1 MSEVCDGF
9 GRLYRGPSVGAG
21 EGGGGGAGD
30 LKVVGG
36 VDVFAV
42 IAVVFVLWL
51 DCAPCDCLCDL
62 GVCEGGLAE
71 SVACVVGGVSG
82 VEPLDV
88 VGFFTVLVDFFTL
101 SVCCGWPILRGGS
114 PLIYVGLC

>member
-36 VDVFAV
+36 VNVFAV

-51 DCAPCDCLCDL
+51 DCAPCDSH
-62 GVCEGGLAE
+62 VI
-71 SVACVVGGVSG
+71 ACVIWACARVAWPKVWPVSWG
-82 VEPLDV
+82 AFRESSHW
-88 VGFFTVLVDFFTL
+88 T
-101 SVCCGWPILRGGS
+101 W
-114 PLIYVGLC
+114 

>member
-30 LKVVGG
+30 LEVVGG

-51 DCAPCDCLCDL
+51 DCAPCGCLCDL
-62 GVCEGGLAE
+62 GVCEGGLR
-71 SVACVVGGVSG
+71 
-82 VEPLDV
+82 
-88 VGFFTVLVDFFTL
+88 F
-101 SVCCGWPILRGGS
+101 
-114 PLIYVGLC
+114 